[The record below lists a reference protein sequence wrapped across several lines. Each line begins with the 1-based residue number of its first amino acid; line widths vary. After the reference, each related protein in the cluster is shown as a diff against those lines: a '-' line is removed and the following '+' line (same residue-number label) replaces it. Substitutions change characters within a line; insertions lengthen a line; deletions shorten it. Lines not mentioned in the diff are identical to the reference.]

1 MGLKKLTNATKK
13 MEVVL
18 AVSLLMGLCACG
30 KSAAPAEDTS
40 VESTEQEY
48 PEIAYIN
55 NENYYKTDKICEMVP
70 RRMPDGIIETYVEKE
85 IMPDSP
91 QSANFG
97 SEQEKVEYMFLED
110 GQLIVHVGENWYYCE
125 QK

>member
-1 MGLKKLTNATKK
+1 MRKNKTVSVLKKVK
-13 MEVVL
+13 VVL
-18 AVSLLMGLCACG
+18 AVSLLLGLCACG
-30 KSAAPAEDTS
+30 KDKAE
-40 VESTEQEY
+40 EQKY

-55 NENYYKTDKICEMVP
+55 NENYYKTDKICETVP
-70 RRMPDGIIETYVEKE
+70 RKMPEGTIVTYVEKE

-97 SEQEKVEYMFLED
+97 SEEEPVEFMFLDD

-125 QK
+125 KK